1 MGGFVD
7 VSNMS
12 DLEIKRLGQM
22 DDDADPR
29 DSNYSHRNLARRNP
43 YGYGRGRTAAQPA
56 GEQYPV
62 AWVWAAAVLATDANQ
77 GYVKEDVHVWDEQA
91 QATKLVKR
99 RNRDIML
106 DHLKHPQDFTA
117 EVLARG
123 QEVMNFVRND
133 LTFRAIKGRLTDFDQ
148 AVSKVLAVEQQFDSV
163 KHRYEMAIAASLP
176 ASAARAEK
184 RANSDERVKFAT
196 GGLIAQPGAKITA
209 RVEVLSAV
217 YSQNYG
223 CWFIK
228 GITDQ
233 DQPVFFSYREGM
245 DAGQWIAVQG
255 TVKAHRDNLTQL
267 NRVKVL

>member
-1 MGGFVD
+1 MPGFVD

-12 DLEIKRLGQM
+12 NEDVKRMGHM

-43 YGYGRGRTAAQPA
+43 YGYGRGRTAAQPV

-77 GYVKEDVHVWDEQA
+77 GYVKEAVHAWDEATQT
-91 QATKLVKR
+91 TKLVRR

-123 QEVMNFVRND
+123 QEVMNSVRND

-148 AVSKVLAVEQQFDSV
+148 AVSKVLAVEQQFDSA
-163 KHRYEMAIAASLP
+163 KHRYEMAIVASLP

-184 RANSDERVKFAT
+184 RATNDERVKFAT

-209 RVEVLSAV
+209 HVEVLSAV

-245 DAGQWIAVQG
+245 DAGQWITVQG

>member
-1 MGGFVD
+1 MPGFVD

-12 DLEIKRLGQM
+12 DLEVKRLGQM

-29 DSNYSHRNLARRNP
+29 DSNYSQRNLARRNP
-43 YGYGRGRTAAQPA
+43 YGYGRNRVTARPA

-62 AWVWAAAVLATDANQ
+62 ALVWAAAVMATDTNG
-77 GYVKEDVHVWDEQA
+77 GYVKEDQRVWDEDA
-91 QATKLVKR
+91 QTTRLVQR

-106 DHLKHPQDFTA
+106 DHLRHPQDITPEA
-117 EVLARG
+117 RARG
-123 QEVMNFVRND
+123 EEILNTIRND
-133 LTFRAIKGRLTDFDQ
+133 LTFRALKGRLTDFDQ
-148 AVSKVLAVEQQFDSV
+148 AVSKVLAVTDQFDTAV
-163 KHRYEMAIAASLP
+163 HRYEMAIVASLP
-176 ASAARAEK
+176 ASAARAQK
-184 RANSDERVKFAT
+184 RATADERVQFAR
-196 GGLIAQPGAKITA
+196 GGLIAQPGVKVSAN
-209 RVEVLSAV
+209 VEVLSAV
-217 YSQNYG
+217 FSQNYN

-245 DAGQWIAVQG
+245 DAGTHLTIQG